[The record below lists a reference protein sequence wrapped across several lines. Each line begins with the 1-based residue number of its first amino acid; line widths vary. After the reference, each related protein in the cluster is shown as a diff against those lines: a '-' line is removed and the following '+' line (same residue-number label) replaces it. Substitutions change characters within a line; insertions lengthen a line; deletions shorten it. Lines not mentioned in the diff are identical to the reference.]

1 MTKKTTFLKAIDQL
15 YETAHLLNQ
24 YENIPR
30 KYGTDDELYMVEA
43 HMINLIGVNKV
54 MNISEIAKQMNRTK
68 SAASQ
73 KITRLVQKGLVVKNK
88 STHSSREVSIELTDK
103 GEKVFQYHQA
113 LDSNVYNTYL
123 EKLETYDTKDFE
135 NIEHFL
141 NMISENLNYLIN
153 DTRTH

>member
-1 MTKKTTFLKAIDQL
+1 MTRKTTFLKAIDQL

-54 MNISEIAKQMNRTK
+54 KNIAEIAKQ
-68 SAASQ
+68 
-73 KITRLVQKGLVVKNK
+73 
-88 STHSSREVSIELTDK
+88 
-103 GEKVFQYHQA
+103 
-113 LDSNVYNTYL
+113 
-123 EKLETYDTKDFE
+123 KLETYDTKDFE

-153 DTRTH
+153 DTRNH

>member
-1 MTKKTTFLKAIDQL
+1 
-15 YETAHLLNQ
+15 
-24 YENIPR
+24 
-30 KYGTDDELYMVEA
+30 
-43 HMINLIGVNKV
+43 
-54 MNISEIAKQMNRTK
+54 
-68 SAASQ
+68 
-73 KITRLVQKGLVVKNK
+73 VKNK